1 MQLDNLGD
9 RESAYADLSQY
20 KRLSMPIRQREKT
33 DTVIDTSRHIY
44 SSNRSSQFRV
54 PPVLR
59 LTVQFVEQIQQNGSH
74 SVPGSY
80 PSHRS
85 PQFRVAATPFPD
97 VPPTPRPNIPTTPPI
112 GAPQLRVPATPF
124 PDVPV
129 TPIPGSPSL
138 ERKEREF
145 TINRQPL
152 ISPQLRL
159 PSRKAE
165 VPITEQPPDVHAAF
179 PLTLPSMPLPASSE
193 QQAQSLSLA
202 HQHPAIDDYAL
213 SSQKV
218 STIASLVALLIA
230 LTLISGLAD
239 AQGFIHA
246 SNVWLNGKLIWAEVI
261 QSALGFGI
269 GIVAYWMCIR
279 FLQDFSII
287 SPEIQTVGW
296 FTTTII
302 GVAMFSGKF
311 LHWQIVDQMVGM
323 AVLLGV
329 VWLLARSAGK
339 PT

>member
-1 MQLDNLGD
+1 MHPDYLGD
-9 RESAYADLSQY
+9 QESACADLSLY
-20 KRLSMPIRQREKT
+20 KRLTMLIQQPEKP
-33 DTVIDTSRHIY
+33 DTEIDTSRPIY
-44 SSNRSSQFRV
+44 SSNGVSQFRV
-54 PPVLR
+54 PLTPR
-59 LTVQFVEQIQQNGSH
+59 LTVQPVERIQQNGGH
-74 SVPGSY
+74 SVPDSS
-80 PSHRS
+80 PSQRS
-85 PQFRVAATPFPD
+85 
-97 VPPTPRPNIPTTPPI
+97 
-112 GAPQLRVPATPF
+112 PQLRVPATPF

-165 VPITEQPPDVHAAF
+165 LPITEQPPDVHAAF

-193 QQAQSLSLA
+193 QQAQSLALA

-213 SSQKV
+213 SSQRV
-218 STIASLVALLIA
+218 STIVSLVALLIA

-246 SNVWLNGKLIWAEVI
+246 SNVWLNGKLIWTEVI
-261 QSALGFGI
+261 QSALGFGL
-269 GIVAYWMCIR
+269 GIVAYWICIR

-296 FTTTII
+296 FTITII